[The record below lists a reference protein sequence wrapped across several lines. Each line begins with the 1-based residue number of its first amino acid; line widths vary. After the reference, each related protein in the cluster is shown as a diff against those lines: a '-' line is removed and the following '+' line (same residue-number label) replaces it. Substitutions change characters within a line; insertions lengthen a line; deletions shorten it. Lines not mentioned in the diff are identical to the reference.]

1 MGGATERIGLPFG
14 AKMRLLVVEIGPD
27 LGPAVPHV
35 LTGRLQSSRLAH
47 FAVLSSTTTP
57 LFRDAGG
64 KGRPKINT
72 TAAAKKRIQ
81 GTVEIMSI
89 YRSSTIY
96 HKKLYYSKI
105 ISSFFINL
113 YNIFDK

>member
-96 HKKLYYSKI
+96 HKQIVLFKNYFIFFYKLV
-105 ISSFFINL
+105 
-113 YNIFDK
+113 